1 MDEQA
6 SQGGAVERAVVP
18 IIVLAV
24 LTVTA
29 CSRQDKIDRIREDG
43 VEVVLNH
50 REPYKRAGRPS
61 TFDLKWVYS
70 IDTESEA
77 LAQAGLGSA
86 GEFGVDAL
94 GNVTIVAFKNEKNFL
109 YRFDPRGRLIG
120 SFGRYGQGPGE
131 IEWPFLDRVFD
142 DGRIAITDRMHK
154 YIVYDRDGN
163 VVREFRPGFSFGYID
178 PLDDGRLIVQ
188 IPRYEAGTR
197 GSYAHPVSLSLCR
210 ADFEEIKEL
219 DRRQY
224 PPDGGNEKLLPFFSW
239 RVSAGHIYIANQE
252 RGFEILDYDL
262 QGNLRR
268 KIRKEYSPVRPTR
281 EIRKAFLGSAVDQ
294 PGVAHYLPDPL
305 PPIAAIFTDDEGR
318 LFAMSYEAGQRPGE
332 FLWDIFD
339 PDGVFIG
346 RKSLEVSLWRGLNNG
361 SRYTMIKN
369 GLFYDYAEKESGYN
383 EMVVSAV
390 TWR

>member
-1 MDEQA
+1 M
-6 SQGGAVERAVVP
+6 ERAVVP
-18 IIVLAV
+18 ILVLAV
-24 LTVTA
+24 LTVTT
-29 CSRQDKIDRIREDG
+29 CSRQNKIDRIREDG

-61 TFDLKWVYS
+61 TFDLKRVYS

-86 GEFGVDAL
+86 GEYGVDAQ
-94 GNVTIVAFKNEKNFL
+94 GNVTIVAFKNKRDFI

-163 VVREFRPGFSFGYID
+163 VVREFRPGFSFGYVD
-178 PLDDGRLIVQ
+178 PLDDGRLIVS
-188 IPRYEAGTR
+188 IPRYGT
-197 GSYAHPVSLSLCR
+197 GSPGTYAHLVSLSLCGPNF
-210 ADFEEIKEL
+210 DEIKEL
-219 DRRQY
+219 DRFQY
-224 PPDGGNEKLLPFFSW
+224 PADGGNEKLLPFFLW
-239 RVSAGHIYIANQE
+239 RVSAGHLYIANQE
-252 RGFEILDYDL
+252 RGYEILDYDL
-262 QGNLRR
+262 QGILRR
-268 KIRKEYSPVRPTR
+268 KIRKEYAPVSPTR
-281 EIRKAFLGSAVDQ
+281 EIREAFLGSAVDQ

-305 PPIAAIFTDDEGR
+305 PPIAAIYTDDEGR
-318 LFAMSYEAGQRPGE
+318 LFAMSYEAGRRPGE

-369 GLFYDYAEKESGYN
+369 ALFYDYAEKESGYK
-383 EMVVSAV
+383 EMIVSAV
-390 TWR
+390 KWR